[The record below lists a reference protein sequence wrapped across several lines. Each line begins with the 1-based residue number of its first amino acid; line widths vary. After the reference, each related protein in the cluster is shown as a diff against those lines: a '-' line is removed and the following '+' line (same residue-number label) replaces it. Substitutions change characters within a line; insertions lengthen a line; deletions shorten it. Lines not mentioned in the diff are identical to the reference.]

1 MKKYGN
7 KKIWLGVSICVLVI
21 FGSSL
26 MSFAYAA
33 AAAKPLVI
41 HDAAMSRGYTKAF
54 EWWAQEVEKQTNGE
68 VTFKFLWGGPLGGYP
83 EALDSLKNSVYDLS
97 MASPSYAPSQLPMWT
112 GFEVPFVSSSQWA
125 ISMAMYDMMEMPALK
140 REYDKWQVK
149 VLIPLL
155 PTPFEVMSSK
165 PVKKLADFK
174 GLKIRAYGMFA
185 DVLRQFG
192 AQCVSIAAYD
202 TYENMQRGVVEA
214 AIMPWPEFFVSYRVY
229 ELSKYSLDLGGFG
242 YVPSP
247 FCISMNAWN
256 QISKKNQDIML
267 KLARQAVD
275 KNIEISQALAQQ
287 AFAKFRER
295 KIEENKLSPAEK
307 AQMVMVAKQVWEQ
320 WIAKQEKD
328 GHKDARL
335 VLETIVKKAKEYEAK
350 DPFKK

>member
-1 MKKYGN
+1 
-7 KKIWLGVSICVLVI
+7 
-21 FGSSL
+21 
-26 MSFAYAA
+26 
-33 AAAKPLVI
+33 
-41 HDAAMSRGYTKAF
+41 
-54 EWWAQEVEKQTNGE
+54 
-68 VTFKFLWGGPLGGYP
+68 
-83 EALDSLKNSVYDLS
+83 
-97 MASPSYAPSQLPMWT
+97 
-112 GFEVPFVSSSQWA
+112 
-125 ISMAMYDMMEMPALK
+125 
-140 REYDKWQVK
+140 
-149 VLIPLL
+149 
-155 PTPFEVMSSK
+155 VMSSK
-165 PVKKLADFK
+165 PVRKLADFK

-247 FCISMNAWN
+247 FCISMTAWN

-275 KNIEISQALAQQ
+275 KNIEISQALAKQ
-287 AFAKFRER
+287 AFAKFKER
-295 KIEENKLSPAEK
+295 KIEENTLPAAEK
-307 AQMVMVAKQVWEQ
+307 AQMVAVAKQVWEQ
-320 WIAKQEKD
+320 WIQKQEKD

-335 VLETIVKKAKEYEAK
+335 VLETIVKKAKEYEPK